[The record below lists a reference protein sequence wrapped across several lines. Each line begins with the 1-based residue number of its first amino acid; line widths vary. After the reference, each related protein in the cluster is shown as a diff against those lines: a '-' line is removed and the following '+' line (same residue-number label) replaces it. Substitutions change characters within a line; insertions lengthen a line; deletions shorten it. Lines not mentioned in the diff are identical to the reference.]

1 MISPLP
7 KDIVEAT
14 IAIVLTDIIGSTK
27 FVQKVGKTLA
37 AIKFAQHDR
46 MVMAAIK
53 KCNGQLVDASDGHLM
68 YFPSVAN
75 AIAFAFQYKADL
87 KYYKFPF
94 NSRVGIHWD
103 SMLIVKSAEHIV
115 RAGGKRIN
123 LEGLGKNIAART
135 MSLCGKNQIL
145 LSKAAYLTFKKR
157 IVTHKNIP
165 ANSLVGL
172 VGLYKFKGIKDP
184 ELIYAIGTQQAH
196 LQPPQSNE
204 KAKRLG
210 GNKKIKTK
218 LKHKKIKELLVYLYY
233 RLGLLFIFYN
243 FYIFWPL
250 LSSPKHKSLWG
261 LNYPFLKIFEHLDTF
276 FTFLLYIINQ
286 IITYNF

>member
-1 MISPLP
+1 MTSPLP
-7 KDIVEAT
+7 KDIVEAN

-27 FVQKVGKTLA
+27 FVQKVGKTAA

-46 MVMAAIK
+46 MVMAAIR

-94 NSRVGIHWD
+94 KSRVGIHWD

-135 MSLCGKNQIL
+135 MSLCGKDQIL
-145 LSKAAYLTFKKR
+145 LSKAAYLTFKRR
-157 IVTHKNIP
+157 ITTHQDIP
-165 ANSLVGL
+165 SNSLVVL
-172 VGLYKFKGIKDP
+172 VGLYEFKGIKEP
-184 ELIYAIGTQQAH
+184 ELIYAIGTQQSH

-210 GNKKIKTK
+210 GSKKIKTK
-218 LKHKKIKELLVYLYY
+218 LRHKRIKELLVYAYY
-233 RLGLLFIFYN
+233 RIGILFLFYHL
-243 FYIFWPL
+243 YIFWPL
-250 LSSPKHKSLWG
+250 LSSPKHKILWG
-261 LNYPFLKIFEHLDTF
+261 LDYPALEIFEKINAF
-276 FTFLLYIINQ
+276 FTFILYII
-286 IITYNF
+286 Y